1 MEFLYFLDKISK
13 TDLRAYQDS
22 MTIQVRL
29 VIVIKLNSWTIFVD
43 VLFWISGIM
52 NDVIYDM
59 VNIWHDTVYLLWDNT
74 EMFIR

>member
-13 TDLRAYQDS
+13 KDLRAYQDS
-22 MTIQVRL
+22 MTIQVKL